1 MTEKT
6 FTDFFRRHLNIFNDC
21 GIINPFNFYDHGEV
35 VRLEYISIRD
45 IGKYEGQKV
54 IIKGWLYN
62 KRHKGKLVFL
72 VVRDGSQ
79 MCQATIFKGNVSE
92 EVFEACAQKLSQESS
107 IMVEGTVKADARAPL
122 GFEIDVT
129 DVKIVQIAEEYPIQL
144 KEHGID
150 FLMTKRHLWLRSS
163 KQWALMMVRNELLK
177 ATRDF
182 YYDNGFTCIDAPIF
196 TPSACEGTT
205 NLFEVSYFEDK
216 AYLSQSGQLYM
227 EAAAMAF
234 GKVYCLGPTFRSEK
248 SKTRR
253 HLTEF
258 WMIEP
263 EVAFATLDDMMVLAE
278 NYVSYIV
285 QRIVKNCR
293 QHLEILERDITKLEN
308 IKAPFYRLS
317 YDDAVKMLK
326 EKGINFEYGTD
337 LGAPDETAISESYDK
352 PVFIHRYPVGCKA
365 FYMKP
370 DPANP
375 TVALCADLIAPEGYG
390 EIIGGSERSAD
401 LEFLKKRIEEH
412 KLPLEI
418 FDWYLDLRRYGSV
431 PHSGFGL
438 GIERTLS
445 WICKVQHVRECIPFP
460 RLMERIYP

>member
-1 MTEKT
+1 MSETTPTTEIIDIVIKDIAKHENKT
-6 FTDFFRRHLNIFNDC
+6 
-21 GIINPFNFYDHGEV
+21 
-35 VRLEYISIRD
+35 VR
-45 IGKYEGQKV
+45 V
-54 IIKGWLYN
+54 KGWLYN
-62 KRHKGKLVFL
+62 KTCKGKLAFL
-72 VVRDGSQ
+72 QVRDGSET
-79 MCQATIFKGNVSE
+79 CQATVFKGDVSE
-92 EVFEACAQKLSQESS
+92 EVFEIATAKLTLESS
-107 IMVEGTVKADARAPL
+107 LVVEGIVRADKRAAL
-122 GFEIDVT
+122 GYEISVRNI
-129 DVKIVQIAEEYPIQL
+129 VPVQIAEEYPIQP

-150 FLMTKRHLWLRSS
+150 FLMGKRHLWLRSS
-163 KQWALMMVRNELLK
+163 KQWALMQVRNELLK

-205 NLFEVSYFEDK
+205 NLFEVTYFEDK

-263 EVAFATLDDMMVLAE
+263 EVAYASLEDIMVLAE

-285 QRIVKNCR
+285 GRVLEKCR
-293 QHLEILERDITKLEN
+293 RPLAILERDVTMLEK
-308 IKAPFYRLS
+308 IKAPFPRMTYEEASKFL
-317 YDDAVKMLK
+317 AA
-326 EKGINFEYGTD
+326 KGIPFTYGND
-337 LGAPDETAISESYDK
+337 LGAPDETAISEAHDK
-352 PVFIHRYPVGCKA
+352 PVFITHYPTACKA
-365 FYMKP
+365 FYMKE
-370 DPANP
+370 DPKRP
-375 TVALCADLIAPEGYG
+375 GHALCADLIAPEGYG
-390 EIIGGSERSAD
+390 EIIGGSERSDD
-401 LEFLKKRIEEH
+401 LDYLKKKIAEH
-412 KLPLEI
+412 KLPEEI
-418 FDWYLDLRRYGSV
+418 FDWYLDLRKYGSV

-445 WICKVQHVRECIPFP
+445 WICKIQHVRECIPFP